1 MNCEGTDIGGSILKE
16 CPYCNTY
23 ERPPRESRS
32 YSSEG
37 SELVRILIRE
47 IVYLTL
53 NPNQQ
58 SKAAETR
65 RCCGGPVSDH
75 FQSDQFEKMFSNH
88 SSLEVEDHEIEN
100 KGFLDYQSFITASA
114 FYQPYGFGTT
124 YINQDFFGTKEV
136 AAFLAHVAA
145 KTSCEHF
152 RLKFLWTVNFNLGFY
167 LVHLFVL
174 FLGLNTNLKVQIL

>member
-1 MNCEGTDIGGSILKE
+1 MEFKWSVPLIILVLVNCEGTDIGGSILKE

-136 AAFLAHVAA
+136 AAFLAHVAT

-152 RLKFLWTVNFNLGFY
+152 RLKFL
-167 LVHLFVL
+167 
-174 FLGLNTNLKVQIL
+174 